1 METSATNERKLP
13 ARVKW
18 LFASGDFG
26 KTLLVVLTMGFSLYF
41 YTNVLGMDP
50 KVVSAIIL
58 IAKIWD
64 FINDPMMGVLVDRTR
79 SKEGKCRM
87 WLKYMSV
94 PGGVCL
100 ALCFIMPELV
110 TTGKIIWVAVTYT
123 LQGMA
128 STALMIPMNTLM
140 SRITVDPTER
150 AQLNAYRGY
159 FGMAANLAAGAL
171 TVPFVMAA
179 GNGDMRKGFMIFG
192 IVCGVLYALSNLI
205 VFWGTKGYEPLDY
218 EIVEEKSETL
228 EKKKEKVRLR
238 EIFANIPWLLVL
250 VSYFVINV
258 AISIAGST
266 QMFYCQY
273 NLGNVNLYS
282 IMSTI
287 SLVGCIPV
295 YLFMGTLVK
304 KFGNIKCA
312 MIGTAV
318 AACGFY
324 FRVLFHDAN
333 VVIIIIGLIIGCM
346 GQVLATSM
354 VILIIYDSY
363 IYMEYKT
370 GKAAPEG
377 ILVSGYSVAY
387 KVGMAIASPVAGLLL
402 GAFPY
407 VAGAETQ
414 KASVL
419 KLFYFENTLLPALG
433 FTAAFI
439 CTFLLRGF
447 GKKLPMYKE
456 EVAARRNSQ

>member
-1 METSATNERKLP
+1 MEASATKEKKLP

-18 LFASGDFG
+18 LYASGDFG

-41 YTNVLGMDP
+41 YTDVLGLNP
-50 KVVSAIIL
+50 NVVSAIIL

-64 FINDPMMGVLVDRTR
+64 FINDPMMGALVDRTH

-94 PGGVCL
+94 PGGICL
-100 ALCFIMPELV
+100 ALCFMMPELV

-128 STALMIPMNTLM
+128 STALMIPQNTLM
-140 SRITVDPTER
+140 SRLTTDPAER

-159 FGMAANLAAGAL
+159 FSLAANLGAGAL

-192 IVCGVLYALSNLI
+192 IVCGILYAISNLI
-205 VFWGTKGYEPLDY
+205 VYFATKGYEPMED
-218 EIVEEKSETL
+218 EVVVETPTEAKP
-228 EKKKEKVRLR
+228 KEKLHIR
-238 EIFANIPWLLVL
+238 EVFSNIPWLLIL
-250 VSYFVINV
+250 ISYFVINM

-295 YLFMGTLVK
+295 YLFMSTLVK
-304 KFGNIKCA
+304 KLGNVRCA
-312 MIGTAV
+312 MIGTAI
-318 AACGFY
+318 AAFGYY
-324 FRVLFHDAN
+324 FRVVFHDAN
-333 VVIIIIGLIIGCM
+333 VAIILIGMIIGCM

-370 GKAAPEG
+370 KKPAPEG

-387 KVGMAIASPVAGLLL
+387 KVGMAIASPVAGWLL

-414 KASVL
+414 EASVL

-439 CTFLLRGF
+439 CTLCLRNF
-447 GKKLPMYKE
+447 SKKLPMYKE
-456 EVAARRNSQ
+456 AVAARKSEA